1 MKLRRPSPALLI
13 ACLALFVSLGGVSYG
28 VATGFIDSRELRDN
42 TIRTQDLRNNDIRAK
57 DIRNSSIRTRDVG
70 ANALTGSDIAESK
83 LLNVNAKT
91 LDGVGLAGLVR
102 SDPTPFANLALSTG
116 WSTVPGEQAPQVNL
130 DPLGYVH
137 LRGSA
142 QGALPSP
149 STASPTRSA
158 VDLAGRSP
166 GVRGVA
172 KGGMSAPL

>member
-1 MKLRRPSPALLI
+1 M
-13 ACLALFVSLGGVSYG
+13 
-28 VATGFIDSRELRDN
+28 
-42 TIRTQDLRNNDIRAK
+42 
-57 DIRNSSIRTRDVG
+57 G

-142 QGALPSP
+142 QGALPEVAVLPAGARPPANSYFLVTQA
-149 STASPTRSA
+149 TADTEVKVA
-158 VDLAGRSP
+158 VEPDGEIRVSGAATEVALDGITFKAG
-166 GVRGVA
+166 G
-172 KGGMSAPL
+172 